1 MVLAIVPLLTH
12 TTNML
17 TNKLLVLLIAF
28 TGLMA
33 TVYTMARFYTPR
45 VDWVTVSLPDP
56 PRPLPDPALTFAAL
70 APVSGL
76 AAQLDSTAK
85 EN

>member
-1 MVLAIVPLLTH
+1 MI
-12 TTNML
+12 

-33 TVYTMARFYTPR
+33 TVYTMAKSYTPR
-45 VDWVTVSLPDP
+45 ADWVTVSLPDP
-56 PRPLPDPALTFAAL
+56 PRPLPAMTFAAL
-70 APVSGL
+70 APTSGL

>member
-1 MVLAIVPLLTH
+1 
-12 TTNML
+12 ML

-33 TVYTMARFYTPR
+33 TVFQVAKTCAAHS
-45 VDWVTVSLPDP
+45 DWVTIALPDP
-56 PRPLPDPALTFAAL
+56 PRPLPDPPLAFAAL
-70 APVSGL
+70 VPASGL
-76 AAQLDSTAK
+76 ADLYDSTAK

>member
-1 MVLAIVPLLTH
+1 
-12 TTNML
+12 ML

-33 TVYTMARFYTPR
+33 TVFQVVKTCTPHA
-45 VDWVTVSLPDP
+45 DWVTISLPDP
-56 PRPLPDPALTFAAL
+56 PRPLPDPAVTFAGL
-70 APVSGL
+70 APASGL
-76 AAQLDSTAK
+76 AAQHDSTAK